1 MLTVYNEQIIEHHR
15 LNHTPLQ
22 TQFSLCTMKYQST
35 FSHACALLS
44 LLTSAAASSRNNG
57 VSGGTWSSGG
67 DSVHNNPSSSTT
79 TTNDYLESTLRRLQA
94 RLITDRRGRSK
105 SCRIDG
111 IENCA
116 STYYYYKDFEDGG
129 ITFAEAHA
137 ATGTAADL
145 EGCVL
150 APIYSYED
158 LVEIS
163 DVIPPCKA
171 AYTAAYKDPVQVF
184 REAKECELNGNIAYN
199 CDFATLGDTLDK
211 LWGGAD
217 AGSFGVCSLEDW
229 FGDDFTNGEVWCP
242 ALKQNWYNYGSSEAI
257 PSNAWRAGDSHYCGD
272 GPIHNAAAAFAT
284 DYSTEDP
291 TAVLKALNSGE
302 YLNGAVYKCC
312 QQDEV
317 TCYNEKE

>member
-1 MLTVYNEQIIEHHR
+1 
-15 LNHTPLQ
+15 
-22 TQFSLCTMKYQST
+22 MKYQSP
-35 FSHACALLS
+35 FSHACVLLS
-44 LLTSAAASSRNNG
+44 LLTNAAATSTSTRNNG
-57 VSGGTWSSGG
+57 VSGGTWSST
-67 DSVHNNPSSSTT
+67 SSSSSTT
-79 TTNDYLESTLRRLQA
+79 TSTTNNNDYVELTLRRLQS

-105 SCRIDG
+105 SCQING
-111 IENCA
+111 VENCT
-116 STYYYYKDFEDGG
+116 STYYYYKDFEDNGV
-129 ITFAEAHA
+129 TFAEAHA

-171 AYTAAYKDPVQVF
+171 AYTAAYKDPLQVF
-184 REAKECELNGNIAYN
+184 REAKECEANGNIPYN
-199 CDFATLGDTLDK
+199 CDFTTLGDTLET

-257 PSNAWRAGDSHYCGD
+257 PLNAWRAGDSNYCGE
-272 GPIHNAAAAFAT
+272 GPIHNAAAAFST

-291 TAVLKALNSGE
+291 SAVLKALNSGE
-302 YLNGAVYKCC
+302 YLHGAVYKCC
-312 QQDEV
+312 QQDV
-317 TCYNEKE
+317 VKRHNQKE